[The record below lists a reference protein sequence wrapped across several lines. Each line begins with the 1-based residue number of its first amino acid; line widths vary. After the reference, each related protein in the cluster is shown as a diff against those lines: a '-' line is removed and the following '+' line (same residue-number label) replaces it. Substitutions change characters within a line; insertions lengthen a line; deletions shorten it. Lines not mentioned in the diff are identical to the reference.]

1 VPINLIFEQPF
12 DLYIVIDTNPK
23 LNARDMKNKILI
35 AILLFCCS
43 FQLSATHYVGGE
55 VSWKCIPGTGKYIFY
70 MDIYRDC
77 SSSAANIGTGPVNLI
92 VYNTPLPNNGTLS
105 SIQLS
110 FVTPEPGSPLGPNGA
125 QAVQP
130 NCNGCVNSS
139 QPISCTTQDQAT
151 LEKYTFRS
159 LPITIS
165 GKPPMNGWVFGYT
178 AACCRSND
186 VKNLSNLGSSSM
198 YKAIM
203 YGDGRPSQDPCYD
216 SSPQFIAEVEAIVC
230 EGYDFQ
236 FNNNVFDLDYD
247 SLSFK
252 WAEVVNS
259 SSSASQYVPQINGW
273 AAGYSLN
280 EPTPTPAMNPL
291 NKSATIDARTGN
303 VNMFVKLPTSV
314 PANRAGIYVT
324 STQVDAWSLNS
335 NTGQRVKVATVFR
348 DMPFKVFRCPNINFT
363 FNDVNGNPVI
373 VNGANKPQFIQ
384 VNGKSNS
391 KNLDTTIFIGD
402 SLLVD
407 YLVIDTNISP
417 CDTNFLTT
425 VSMEPIGVQFDRNF
439 SNPNGNCNQ
448 PPCATMNPA
457 PIGQSKRISD
467 PAVLNTQFK
476 WVTDCAHLANA
487 TGTELNRKFQF
498 VFKLADD
505 FCPVPSVNY
514 ATLNVTLQLPELPNP
529 PKVFCFKDSGNGI
542 SFSFESM
549 NNDPIRNSKYL
560 VYLGQRPISS
570 STNFSFLSTPIDTI
584 DSYTGV
590 GSISANQLAPGI
602 EYAIRLKQRDSI
614 CGLIQL
620 SNYSS
625 ILSKSQ
631 SDSVQFQL
639 VYQDSILSVQNHFA
653 GNLQWYRNG
662 VAIQNATSKSI
673 QITTTG
679 SYELEVTIGTCTYRS
694 YPYAIT
700 TVGNTALKA
709 AISELSVY
717 PNPTTNQINIGGLSG
732 KEQVRNIRVYNLNG
746 ELVISEFGE
755 RLIDLSA
762 LRNQLY
768 IIRVETDSR
777 VVVKKIIKQ

>member
-1 VPINLIFEQPF
+1 
-12 DLYIVIDTNPK
+12 
-23 LNARDMKNKILI
+23 MKNPILI
-35 AILLFCCS
+35 ATILFFCS
-43 FQLSATHYVGGE
+43 FQLFANHYVGGE
-55 VSWKCIPGTGKYIFY
+55 VYWKCIPGTGKYIFY

-110 FVTPEPGSPLGPNGA
+110 FVTPEPGSLLGPNGA
-125 QAVQP
+125 LAVQP
-130 NCNGCVNSS
+130 SCNGCANSS
-139 QPISCTTQDQAT
+139 QPISCATQDRLT
-151 LEKYTFRS
+151 LEKYVYRS
-159 LPITIS
+159 LPITLS
-165 GKPPMNGWVFGYT
+165 GKPPTNGWVFGYT
-178 AACCRSND
+178 AACCRPFE
-186 VKNLSNLGSSSM
+186 VKNLSNLASSAM

-216 SSPQFIAEVEAIVC
+216 SSPKFVAEVEAVVC

-236 FNNNVFDLDYD
+236 FSNNVFDLDYD

-252 WAEVVNS
+252 WAEVVNA
-259 SSSASQYVPQINGW
+259 SASVNQYIPQNNSW

-280 EPTPTPAMNPL
+280 EPTPTLAMNPL
-291 NKSATIDARTGN
+291 NKSATIDSRNGN
-303 VNMFVKLPTSV
+303 VNMTVVLPPSV
-314 PANRAGIYVT
+314 PVNVNAKYYT
-324 STQVDAWSLNS
+324 STQVDAWKFNP
-335 NTGQRVKVATVFR
+335 NTGQRVKVASVFR
-348 DMPFKVFRCPNINFT
+348 DMPFNILRCPNINFT
-363 FNDVNGNPVI
+363 FNDANGNPVI

-384 VNGKSNS
+384 VNGKANS

-457 PIGQSKRISD
+457 PVGQSKRISA

-476 WVTDCAHLANA
+476 WVTDCAHLANS

-514 ATLNVTLQLPELPNP
+514 ATLNVILQLPELPNA
-529 PKVFCFKDSGNGI
+529 PKVFCFKDSANGI
-542 SFSFESM
+542 TFSFESM

-590 GSISANQLAPGI
+590 GSIPANQLAPGT

-614 CGLIQL
+614 CGLIRL

-653 GNLQWYRNG
+653 ANLQWYRNG
-662 VAIQNATSKSI
+662 VAIPNATSKSI

-679 SYELEVTIGTCTYRS
+679 NYELEITIGGCIYRS
-694 YPYAIT
+694 QPYAIL
-700 TVGNTALKA
+700 TVGNA
-709 AISELSVY
+709 ELQTKNPELTIY